1 MYIILQ
7 AFNISHFQILAFATV
22 SRKMSGSGSDEE
34 SSGNVVDCFRANG
47 GQGEKDWGECLRDGD
62 RDHAVGDGLS

>member
-1 MYIILQ
+1 
-7 AFNISHFQILAFATV
+7 
-22 SRKMSGSGSDEE
+22 MSGSGSYEE